1 MDHIDIEAA
10 NHDLLQKFLKKV
22 RPGEMIAGIVTV
34 NPKDEKKVI
43 WYPVDQDKSNQLL
56 DGLAAIERLP

>member
-1 MDHIDIEAA
+1 MDQIDIEAA
-10 NHDLLQKFLKKV
+10 NRELLEKFLRRV
-22 RPGEMIAGIVTV
+22 RPGELISGIVTV
-34 NPKDEKKVI
+34 RPQEESKVI